1 MLLMPVSSSKPSP
14 ATSSCRPLSFC
25 PQQVLD
31 PGGSPAHIK
40 GLIPKALDSSL
51 SGVLTRGRGSKATG
65 GESCS
70 AFLHEA
76 ENEIS
81 RIPQPGLF
89 LMGKHHFCA
98 TSLMIRS
105 LNPREPQ
112 FRLGCRE
119 RVPSSNCAFQFTLGL
134 EGRKGML

>member
-1 MLLMPVSSSKPSP
+1 MPVSSTKPSP

-31 PGGSPAHIK
+31 PGRSPAHIE
-40 GLIPKALDSSL
+40 GLTPKALDSSL

-65 GESCS
+65 GESSS

-76 ENEIS
+76 ENEIA
-81 RIPQPGLF
+81 RIPQPGFF
-89 LMGKHHFCA
+89 LIGKHHFCA
-98 TSLMIRS
+98 TSLSLTIRS
-105 LNPREPQ
+105 LNPRELQ
-112 FRLGCRE
+112 IRLGCRE